1 MNDREWGF
9 KTRAIHAGGGPDTAT
24 GARNVPVYQT
34 TSFVFED
41 TRDAADI
48 FALQKFGSIYTRIS
62 NPTVNAFEE
71 RMASLEG
78 GIGSVATSSGMSAEF
93 LTAVS
98 YTHLTLPTK
107 A

>member
-9 KTRAIHAGGGPDTAT
+9 KTRAIHAGGGPDVST

-41 TRDAADI
+41 TRDAADM

-62 NPTVNAFEE
+62 NPTVNAFEL
-71 RMASLEG
+71 SL
-78 GIGSVATSSGMSAEF
+78 I
-93 LTAVS
+93 
-98 YTHLTLPTK
+98 HI
-107 A
+107 

>member
-9 KTRAIHAGGGPDTAT
+9 KTRAIHAGGGPDPTT

-48 FALQKFGSIYTRIS
+48 FALQKYGTIYTRIS
-62 NPTVNAFEE
+62 NPTVNAFEQ
-71 RMASLEG
+71 RMASAKRHHRNHDDRTDG
-78 GIGSVATSSGMSAEF
+78 
-93 LTAVS
+93 
-98 YTHLTLPTK
+98 K